1 MLKGYGLQISLC
13 RLVEF
18 SLWGSPLVAPPTIRG
33 VNADA
38 PGSELPKPEILK
50 LIGVS
55 STMATYFNASVGV
68 HKSDVGVPSRL
79 GSIPAGLPV
88 PTIPYPTARGFVG
101 KVLFFD
107 ANP

>member
-1 MLKGYGLQISLC
+1 MRQHLYL
-13 RLVEF
+13 
-18 SLWGSPLVAPPTIRG
+18 
-33 VNADA
+33 
-38 PGSELPKPEILK
+38 GSELPKPEILK

-101 KVLFFD
+101 KVLFLTRIHRGT
-107 ANP
+107 ALLGLIQHRVGS